1 MQSARASR
9 PRTLADR
16 AVDRRLAPAQE
27 LAETDV
33 RALMDAGLALLRT
46 EAPGR
51 SPRVADIVAAAG
63 LSNDAFYRYFASKD
77 DLVAAIVEDG
87 SRRLVTYVRH
97 QMAKGDD
104 AAARLRLG
112 IEAIMKQAT
121 DPDVAASTRAVI
133 GSSTRPVAGTQ
144 PGWAQL
150 VDWVADAFTEP
161 AAQLGGTAPRR
172 DARAI
177 AVTALGTL
185 QYLLWQESVPEPG
198 ELEHLVEF
206 ACAGIARHP

>member
-1 MQSARASR
+1 MQPASASW

-16 AVDRRLAPAQE
+16 AVGRRLAPAQE

-33 RALMDAGLALLRT
+33 RALMDAGLALLRA

-97 QMAKGDD
+97 QMDKGDD

-121 DPDVAASTRAVI
+121 DADVAASTRAVI
-133 GSSTRPVAGTQ
+133 GSSTGPAAGAQ

-150 VDWVADAFTEP
+150 VDWVTDAFTEA

-177 AVTALGTL
+177 AVTALGTM

-206 ACAGIARHP
+206 ACAGIARHS

>member
-1 MQSARASR
+1 MQPASASP

-16 AVDRRLAPAQE
+16 SGARRLAPAQE

-97 QMAKGDD
+97 QMAQGDD

-112 IEAIMKQAT
+112 IEAIMKQAPG
-121 DPDVAASTRAVI
+121 PDVAARN
-133 GSSTRPVAGTQ
+133 RH
-144 PGWAQL
+144 L
-150 VDWVADAFTEP
+150 VGPATPPLP
-161 AAQLGGTAPRR
+161 AAHPARPAHRR
-172 DARAI
+172 WDARRF
-177 AVTALGTL
+177 T
-185 QYLLWQESVPEPG
+185 
-198 ELEHLVEF
+198 
-206 ACAGIARHP
+206 

>member
-1 MQSARASR
+1 MRPARASR

-77 DLVAAIVEDG
+77 DLGAAIVADG
-87 SRRLVTYVRH
+87 SRRLVTYVR
-97 QMAKGDD
+97 QQLAKGDD

-112 IEAIMKQAT
+112 IDAIMKQAT

-133 GSSTRPVAGTQ
+133 GSSTRPAPGT
-144 PGWAQL
+144 P
-150 VDWVADAFTEP
+150 
-161 AAQLGGTAPRR
+161 PRR
-172 DARAI
+172 AQPAHP
-177 AVTALGTL
+177 
-185 QYLLWQESVPEPG
+185 VPGP
-198 ELEHLVEF
+198 F
-206 ACAGIARHP
+206 TPPAPPPPRPAP

>member
-1 MQSARASR
+1 MQPASASG

-16 AVDRRLAPAQE
+16 AVGRRLAPAQE

-46 EAPGR
+46 AAPGR

-97 QMAKGDD
+97 QMDKGDD

-121 DPDVAASTRAVI
+121 DRDVAASTRAVI
-133 GSSTRPVAGTQ
+133 GSSTRPVAGIRH
-144 PGWAQL
+144 GWAQL

-161 AAQLGGTAPRR
+161 SAQLGSKAPHR

-177 AVTALGTL
+177 AVMALGTM
-185 QYLLWQESVPEPG
+185 QYLLWQESVPHPG

-206 ACAGIARHP
+206 ACAGIARHS